1 MVNSRPSD
9 VEYATYFARYV
20 SLVPETDV
28 MSVPGQQP
36 SELTEIAAQI
46 PADRERVRYDAGK
59 WSIREVFGHM
69 TDAERVFGYRGFCIS
84 RGEQAPLPAFD
95 ENAYVARSRYDEQP
109 LADLLAEL
117 IAVRKSN
124 LAFLRQLQERE
135 WELMGTASL
144 KPVSVRALA
153 FVMAG
158 HVRHHLAGLHK
169 NYDVRGRRS

>member
-1 MVNSRPSD
+1 MKTRPSD
-9 VEYATYFARYV
+9 VEYAAYFARYI

-28 MSVPGQQP
+28 MSVLGQQP
-36 SELTEIAAQI
+36 AELTEIAAEI
-46 PADRERVRYDAGK
+46 PVDRERFRYDTGK
-59 WSIREVFGHM
+59 WSIREIFGHM

-117 IAVRKSN
+117 ITVRKAN
-124 LAFLRQLQERE
+124 LAFLRLLQERE
-135 WELMGTASL
+135 WELIGTASQ

-158 HVRHHLAGLHK
+158 HVRHHLSGLHK
-169 NYDVRGRRS
+169 NYNVRRVHS

>member
-1 MVNSRPSD
+1 MNSRPRD
-9 VEYATYFARYV
+9 VEYAAYFARYI

-28 MSVPGQQP
+28 MAVLEQQP
-36 SELTEIAAQI
+36 LELTHMAALVA
-46 PADRERVRYDAGK
+46 ADRERFRYDTGK

-69 TDAERVFGYRGFCIS
+69 TDAERVFGYRAFCIS

-95 ENAYVARSRYDEQP
+95 ENAYVAESRYGEQP

-117 IAVRKSN
+117 ITVRKAN
-124 LAFLRQLQERE
+124 LAFLRPLQQRE
-135 WELMGTASL
+135 WELMGTASQ

-158 HVRHHLAGLHK
+158 HVRHHVAGLRK
-169 NYDVRGRRS
+169 TYGVVPRG